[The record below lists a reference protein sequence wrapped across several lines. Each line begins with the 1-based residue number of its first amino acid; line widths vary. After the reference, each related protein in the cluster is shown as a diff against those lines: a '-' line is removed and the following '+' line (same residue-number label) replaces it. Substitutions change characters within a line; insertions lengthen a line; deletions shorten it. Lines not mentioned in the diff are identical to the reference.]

1 MSFTTL
7 GAVHAFDPGALPGP
21 VAAAVWRGV
30 DMVGAVA
37 RTVPTGFGALDAQ
50 LPGGGWP
57 TQAVT
62 ELLLPQALRCEW
74 RLLGPAL
81 PALLQ
86 EGGRIYLVAPPQPP
100 HAGGLAQLG
109 VPPAQLVWVRAVA
122 PLERLWATEQIL
134 QAGPVGAVLAWLP
147 QARPEQIRRL
157 QIHAQSCDAPV
168 FLCRPEGAL
177 QQASPAPLRVG

>member
-7 GAVHAFDPGALPGP
+7 GAVHAFDPGVLPGP

-86 EGGRIYLVAPPQPP
+86 DSSIPETKINQLKL
-100 HAGGLAQLG
+100 AGYAGFG
-109 VPPAQLVWVRAVA
+109 V
-122 PLERLWATEQIL
+122 
-134 QAGPVGAVLAWLP
+134 
-147 QARPEQIRRL
+147 
-157 QIHAQSCDAPV
+157 SCY
-168 FLCRPEGAL
+168 F
-177 QQASPAPLRVG
+177 